1 MDLVTRKYLNEEK
14 LKKKALRL
22 KLSDICHTR
31 AKKSSPNTFNLYVI
45 LAGHHIAGLPRAGK
59 NSKPLHYKQ
68 KIQKMKG
75 LARKA
80 FTEKT
85 D

>member
-1 MDLVTRKYLNEEK
+1 MPINAAIEDGPCNQEVFKRRKTE
-14 LKKKALRL
+14 KKALRL

-59 NSKPLHYKQ
+59 N
-68 KIQKMKG
+68 
-75 LARKA
+75 
-80 FTEKT
+80 
-85 D
+85 